1 MLTPPRPLD
10 GRVALVT
17 GASRGIGRAIA
28 VHLAELGAHVT
39 LNYRDRDEEAREA
52 LEAAQRGAAGSEVR
66 LARADVSDRAQ
77 AARLVEDV
85 LDRHQRLD
93 LLINNAGI
101 QRSALVH
108 KMSDA
113 DWHDVLDVNLNAV
126 FYLCRAALP
135 SMLAAGRGHIV
146 NISSASAF
154 MGQRGAA
161 SYVASKHALTG
172 LTRALAVETASHGL
186 QVNIVA
192 PGVTETDLL
201 GALDERQRE
210 RLVQRVPMGRIASP
224 EEVASMVG
232 WVVTRA
238 TYSTGNVFHV
248 SGGVIM

>member
-1 MLTPPRPLD
+1 MLNTRPLE

-28 VHLAELGAHVT
+28 LHLAELGANVT

-52 LEAAQRGAAGSEVR
+52 LEATQRRAVGGEAS
-66 LARADVSDRAQ
+66 LARADISDRDQ
-77 AARLVEDV
+77 AARLVEGV
-85 LDRHQRLD
+85 LDRHHRLD
-93 LLINNAGI
+93 ILINNAGI

-113 DWHDVLDVNLNAV
+113 DWHDVLDINLNAV

-146 NISSASAF
+146 NISSASGF

-172 LTRALAVETASHGL
+172 LTRALAVETASRGL

-201 GALDERQRE
+201 GGLDERQRE
-210 RLVQRVPMGRIASP
+210 RLLQMVPMGRIAGP

-232 WVVTRA
+232 WVVTKA
-238 TYSTGNVFHV
+238 TYSTGNVFHA